1 LITVCRK
8 AANIRPTLDS
18 ITCHGFSRA
27 AVALELAAD
36 PACFLRVKPRRNRRG
51 GEKPMQRVLRRLCF
65 FSTIAVVALASPG
78 TTGRA
83 DAQIGRIH
91 PGQYVQ
97 FGVASW
103 YGPWHQGRR
112 TANGERFD
120 MHKLTAAHKTLPL
133 DSKVRVTNLA
143 NGKSVEVTI
152 NDRGPYVGDR
162 VIDLSE
168 RAAQRLGMKQQGVA
182 TVRVEV
188 VDRSTDGYAY
198 D

>member
-1 LITVCRK
+1 
-8 AANIRPTLDS
+8 
-18 ITCHGFSRA
+18 
-27 AVALELAAD
+27 
-36 PACFLRVKPRRNRRG
+36 
-51 GEKPMQRVLRRLCF
+51 MQIILRRICF
-65 FSTIAVVALASPG
+65 FSVIAIVAWGVPG
-78 TTGRA
+78 IAGRA
-83 DAQIGRIH
+83 DAQIGRIQ
-91 PGQYVQ
+91 PKQYVQ
-97 FGVASW
+97 VGVASW

-143 NGKSVEVTI
+143 NGKSVEVKI

-188 VDRSTDGYAY
+188 VDSSTDGYAY

>member
-1 LITVCRK
+1 
-8 AANIRPTLDS
+8 
-18 ITCHGFSRA
+18 
-27 AVALELAAD
+27 
-36 PACFLRVKPRRNRRG
+36 
-51 GEKPMQRVLRRLCF
+51 MQSNLQRICF
-65 FSTIAVVALASPG
+65 FSMAAIIALASPG
-78 TTGRA
+78 IAGRA
-83 DAQIGRIH
+83 DAQIGRLH
-91 PGQYVQ
+91 AKPYVQ
-97 FGVASW
+97 VGVASW

-120 MHKLTAAHKTLPL
+120 MRKLTAAHKTLPL
-133 DSKVRVTNLA
+133 DSKVRVTNLE

-162 VIDLSE
+162 LIDLSE
-168 RAAQRLGMKQQGVA
+168 RAARRLGMKEQGLA

>member
-1 LITVCRK
+1 
-8 AANIRPTLDS
+8 
-18 ITCHGFSRA
+18 
-27 AVALELAAD
+27 
-36 PACFLRVKPRRNRRG
+36 
-51 GEKPMQRVLRRLCF
+51 MQRILRRICF
-65 FSTIAVVALASPG
+65 FSIGAIVALGVPG
-78 TTGRA
+78 SAGRA

-91 PGQYVQ
+91 ANHYVQ
-97 FGVASW
+97 VGVASW

-112 TANGERFD
+112 TATGERFD
-120 MHKLTAAHKTLPL
+120 MRKLTAAHKTLPL

-168 RAAQRLGMKQQGVA
+168 RAARRLGMKEQGLA